1 MIRQVSEVLDKSRRR
16 EMLKEVVKEL
26 HAGKSVDEVKDRFEK
41 AVAGINVSE
50 IAAMENAL
58 INEEGVPA
66 AEIRRLCA
74 VHEAVFQGTIK
85 EIHRFSKPEDQP
97 GHPAHTFKRENRDV
111 ERLVNFKLKLH
122 AGKFQKNDSPDNAR
136 KLQDDLALLFDLDK
150 HYRRKEELLFPYLEK
165 HGGYGPSGM
174 MWGEDDSIRSMIK
187 NARAMLMPYRG
198 CKAEVGEALSRIIL
212 EINQMICKE
221 EQVLLPAAL
230 EKLTEEEWLEIA
242 KKSAEIG
249 YCLSVPEEEWVPEH
263 KTDEPAAAGPDSH
276 SVMNSPQG
284 YVRFGTGTLAVE
296 QLELILNH
304 LPVDLTFIDEND
316 VIRYFSHGKDRLF
329 TPSGAVLGCQV
340 RDCHPPQGEAAIGKL
355 LDDFKAGC
363 KESEEFWIHIRDQFI
378 HIRYFA
384 VRDDRGRYMGAL
396 EFTQNIAPLRA
407 LEGQKRA
414 LAESYRAME

>member
-1 MIRQVSEVLDKSRRR
+1 
-16 EMLKEVVKEL
+16 MLKEVIKEL
-26 HAGKSVDEVKDRFEK
+26 HAGKSVDEVKDRFEQ

-74 VHEAVFQGTIK
+74 VHEAVFQGTIQ

-97 GHPAHTFKRENRDV
+97 GHPVHTFKRENRDV

-122 AGKFQKNDSPDNAR
+122 ASKFQKNDSPENAR

-150 HYRRKEELLFPYLEK
+150 HYRRKEDLLFPYLKK
-165 HGGYGPSGM
+165 HGAYGPSSV
-174 MWGEDDSIRSMIK
+174 MWGADDSIRSMIK
-187 NARAMLMPYRG
+187 SARALLMPYRG
-198 CKAEVGEALSRIIL
+198 NKTEVGEALSRIIL
-212 EINQMICKE
+212 EVNQMIYKE
-221 EQVLLPAAL
+221 EHVLLPAAL
-230 EKLTEEEWLEIA
+230 EKLTEEEWFTIA
-242 KKSAEIG
+242 KESAEIG
-249 YCLSVPEEEWVPEH
+249 YCLSVPEEDWVPEH
-263 KTDEPAAAGPDSH
+263 KIDEAAAAGQSSH
-276 SVMNSPQG
+276 SAVTSPRG
-284 YVRFGTGTLAVE
+284 YVRFGTGSLAVD

-316 VIRYFSHGKDRLF
+316 VIRYFSQGKESLF
-329 TPSGAVLGCQV
+329 TRSGAILGCPVQ
-340 RDCHPPQGEAAIGKL
+340 DSNPPQGESAIEKL
-355 LDDFKAGC
+355 LEDFKAGR

-384 VRDDRGRYMGAL
+384 VRDGSGRYMGAL

-407 LEGQKRA
+407 LEGQKRM
-414 LAESYRAME
+414 LSGSYIKME